1 MTMTPTKKTIEHVR
15 YLDLPPER
23 VYRAL
28 TDARQL
34 EGWFPS
40 KVETDVRVGGR
51 IKFRFEALGPTADFH
66 DHDREG
72 VFTELVPGKRVAY
85 TWRLPEGE
93 TLVTWDLKPK
103 GSGTEIRLT
112 HSGFG
117 DSPQWRKHLEDHSG
131 GWGFFLDNL
140 AAVVKGQPDGRTANN
155 QRTVRTWPS
164 T

>member
-1 MTMTPTKKTIEHVR
+1 MPHKTIEHVQII
-15 YLDLPPER
+15 DLPPER

-34 EGWFPS
+34 EAWFPS

-51 IKFRFEALGPTADFH
+51 IKFRFEAAAPTADFH
-66 DHDREG
+66 DHNREG
-72 VFTELVPGKRVAY
+72 VFTELVPGRRVAY

-93 TLVTWDLKPK
+93 TLVTWDLKRHGK
-103 GSGTEIRLT
+103 GTELRLT

-117 DSPQWRKHLEDHSG
+117 DSPAWREHLEAHGG

-140 AAVVKGQPDGRTANN
+140 AGVATGQPDQRAGNN
-155 QRTVRTWPS
+155 QRTVRSWAS